1 MPSFPS
7 HLDRILTQYGVAA
20 DTKAALYDLYVSM
33 GDEVLEV
40 FGEIAETFGSVA
52 ELTPED
58 TKPIRRRVVERY
70 LRRNHP
76 RWIESTPTPSLWH
89 PRAAEGRAS
98 GLAMPILPLDEA
110 TVRSVIGDAQPLPEG
125 VVMLGRNAHYGGRA
139 ETVSFDVVAA
149 DLEDAI
155 AIATAEGQQHT
166 MPGSVG
172 ETSGT
177 YDAINGVALIWEIQP
192 NVYKPSGDRNRAIS
206 KVYRKHRNWHILTL
220 IAALRWLGDRGCRI
234 FVLRGAALAAT
245 HEVNPAKPVS
255 ETITSHHDRTVEEV
269 VTALGHQLVEVTA
282 EDEELLLESAVM
294 NHALR
299 QHVEREGAAAAMWR
313 IEQASDSPMP

>member
-1 MPSFPS
+1 MFPP
-7 HLDRILTQYGVAA
+7 HIERVLTQYGIAA
-20 DTKAALYDLYVSM
+20 DTKAALYDLYLSM

-40 FGEIAETFGSVA
+40 FGEIAETFGSIA
-52 ELTPED
+52 ELTPEE
-58 TKPIRRRVVERY
+58 TLPIRRRVVERY

-76 RWIESTPTPSLWH
+76 RWIEGTPTPSLWH

-98 GLAMPILPLDEA
+98 GLAMPLPPIDEA

-125 VVMLGRNAHYGGRA
+125 VVILGRNAHYGGRA

-177 YDAINGVALIWEIQP
+177 YDAINGAALIWEIQP
-192 NVYKPSGDRNRAIS
+192 NVFKPAGDRNRAIS
-206 KVYRKHRNWHILTL
+206 KVYRRHRNWHIVTL
-220 IAALRWLGDRGCRI
+220 IAAMRWLAGRNCRI
-234 FVLRGAALAAT
+234 FVLRGAALATT
-245 HEVNPAKPVS
+245 HEVNPDKPVS
-255 ETITSHHDRTVEEV
+255 PTIAGHHDRTVEEV
-269 VTALGHQLVEVTA
+269 VRALGYRLAELDA
-282 EDEELLLESAVM
+282 EDESLVLASSVM
-294 NHALR
+294 NHALQ
-299 QHVEREGAAAAMWR
+299 QHVEREGVAHTMWR
-313 IEQASDSPMP
+313 IEAGG